1 MNHTLWNR
9 VGVRVA
15 AIAFIIGGLSACGER
30 LADTHAKAPSSNAA
44 DASAV
49 VVGTAPAQP
58 TGDPAGTTPV
68 ASNTTDVTKHE
79 EINNKPQEGDNHSYS
94 TLSPETKQKSDGS
107 NTTDKSDPSNTSSP
121 ANMAPSGSAGPS
133 NSTK

>member
-30 LADTHAKAPSSNAA
+30 LADTHAKAPSANPT

-49 VVGTAPAQP
+49 VVGTAPAE
-58 TGDPAGTTPV
+58 PAGTTPV
-68 ASNTTDVTKHE
+68 ASNTSDVTKHE
-79 EINNKPQEGDNHSYS
+79 ESSHMPKEGDTNSYS
-94 TLSPETKQKSDGS
+94 TVAPETKQKSEGTS
-107 NTTDKSDPSNTSSP
+107 PADKSDN
-121 ANMAPSGSAGPS
+121 G
-133 NSTK
+133 K

>member
-58 TGDPAGTTPV
+58 SGDPPGTTPV
-68 ASNTTDVTKHE
+68 SPNTSDITKAQE
-79 EINNKPQEGDNHSYS
+79 SMSKPQEGDQNSFS
-94 TLSPETKQKSDGS
+94 TVSPSSPQKSDGTS
-107 NTTDKSDPSNTSSP
+107 HADKSDPANGSSP
-121 ANMAPSGSAGPS
+121 S
-133 NSTK
+133 NIK